1 MGLGSS
7 GSGGRSTQ
15 DRGVGVKWGY
25 PGNQNPKQGGGEMRG
40 KEIRVIKTIFLILI
54 SIAFS
59 FPTSPCFEALFA
71 GVRRGKLGSLPG
83 KTWVATRATGGKGW
97 LFFSRVQYILITKVE
112 STDTK
117 EIYTSYSDK
126 NSYLLHFL

>member
-1 MGLGSS
+1 MGLGS
-7 GSGGRSTQ
+7 SGGRSTQ

-59 FPTSPCFEALFA
+59 FPTSPCFKALFA

-83 KTWVATRATGGKGW
+83 KNMGCYEGNWGQRMVILQSSTIYLDYK
-97 LFFSRVQYILITKVE
+97 SRKHRYKRN
-112 STDTK
+112 
-117 EIYTSYSDK
+117 IYK
-126 NSYLLHFL
+126 I